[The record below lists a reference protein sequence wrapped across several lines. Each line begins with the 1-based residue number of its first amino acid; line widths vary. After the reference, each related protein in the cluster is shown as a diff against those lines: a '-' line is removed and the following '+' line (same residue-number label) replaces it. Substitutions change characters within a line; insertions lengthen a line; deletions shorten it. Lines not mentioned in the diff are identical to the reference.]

1 MSMGSQPPSL
11 HITGLGAS
19 KFKNLNTL
27 LSHLTRRHAT
37 CPALTKR
44 CINIKAI
51 STLYTDTD
59 QAPLRVP
66 IIPLLARNPTE
77 YKLEWLSSSG
87 DIWQAS
93 LSPKSSI
100 SFLPRHSDFTFY
112 LQQVNKAPQNL
123 VQIKARKKHWHPAR
137 EEEGKTIPNSSLT
150 HPSFGRV
157 LSGCIPRGVQ
167 GFGSICQK
175 RPYVKLKAL
184 RVDEDDKSK

>member
-1 MSMGSQPPSL
+1 MSMGSQLPSL

-27 LSHLTRRHAT
+27 LSHLTIQRVT
-37 CPALTKR
+37 SPALTKR

-51 STLYTDTD
+51 GTLYTDTD

-66 IIPLLARNPTE
+66 IIPLPQLARNPTE

-123 VQIKARKKHWHPAR
+123 VQIKARKKNTDIQLGKKAKQFLTVLLPIPPLVAFSLVAFL
-137 EEEGKTIPNSSLT
+137 EGYRALDQSVKK
-150 HPSFGRV
+150 
-157 LSGCIPRGVQ
+157 GCM
-167 GFGSICQK
+167 
-175 RPYVKLKAL
+175 
-184 RVDEDDKSK
+184 